1 MRIIT
6 KFYVNLSYRFEI
18 MKKLTVAIL
27 LLLLGS
33 TAVFAQRNEL
43 GFGGGTSF
51 YLGDI
56 NPKGVFYE
64 PQWSA
69 GLHYRYNFTTRWA
82 MRFNLNYGRI
92 HGDDANHNN
101 PRNLDFRN
109 DIYEF
114 SGVAELN
121 FLTFFT
127 GSKKMYRCSPYLF
140 AGLGVFFHNP
150 QGSYTP
156 VAGGDKEW
164 VYLRPLST
172 EGQGLVE
179 YPERKYSSA
188 AQLCLP
194 FGIGFKY
201 SLSKHWSIELEWGM
215 RLTFT
220 DYLDDVS
227 TTYVNSDLLTAN
239 RGDLAALMSN
249 KTGGTVIPGSERGNS
264 STKDWYSFAMLKLSY
279 KIIPSKL
286 ANCPA
291 YSQSKKTYRKPV
303 WE

>member
-1 MRIIT
+1 
-6 KFYVNLSYRFEI
+6 
-18 MKKLTVAIL
+18 MKKLTVIIL
-27 LLLLGS
+27 LILLAL
-33 TAVFAQRNEL
+33 TTVFFFFFEL

-114 SGVAELN
+114 SGVTELN
-121 FLTFFT
+121 FLNFFT
-127 GSKKMYRCSPYLF
+127 GSKKMYRFSPYLF
-140 AGLGVFFHNP
+140 AGVGVFFHNP
-150 QGSYTP
+150 QGSYTH
-156 VAGGDKEW
+156 AGGDKEW

-172 EGQGLVE
+172 EGQGLAQ

-188 AQLCLP
+188 AQFCLP

-201 SLSKHWSIELEWGM
+201 SMSKHWSIELEWGM
-215 RLTFT
+215 RFTFT

-227 TTYVNSDLLTAN
+227 TTYVNPDWLYAN
-239 RGDLAALMSN
+239 RGGVATGMSN
-249 KTGGTVIPGSERGNS
+249 KTGGDVIIGSERGNS
-264 STKDWYSFAMLKLSY
+264 STNDWYSFAMLKLSY
-279 KIIPSKL
+279 KIIPNR
-286 ANCPA
+286 AENCPA
-291 YSQSKKTYRKPV
+291 YSQSRKTYRKPV